1 MQIGRIHV
9 IEETIKIK
17 EVTIIAIAIIIRK
30 TPFFVI
36 PMMQLELFGRKE
48 SI

>member
-1 MQIGRIHV
+1 MQIGIIHV

-17 EVTIIAIAIIIRK
+17 EVAIIAIIIRK